1 MPPFDMDAEPHPEP
15 EATGRSSEL
24 ALPDSPPPDPPLPF
38 ALLLTTC
45 EVLLVP
51 LPVVFL
57 REDEREVT

>member
-1 MPPFDMDAEPHPEP
+1 MPPFDRGAEPDPEP

-24 ALPDSPPPDPPLPF
+24 ALADSPPPDPPF
-38 ALLLTTC
+38 ALPLLQATF
-45 EVLLVP
+45 EVPLFP